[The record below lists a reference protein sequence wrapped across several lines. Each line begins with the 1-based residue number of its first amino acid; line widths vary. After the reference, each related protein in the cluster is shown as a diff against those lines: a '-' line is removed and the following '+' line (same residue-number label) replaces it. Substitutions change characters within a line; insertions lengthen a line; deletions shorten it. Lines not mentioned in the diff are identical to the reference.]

1 MIYVLILSLFPA
13 CMIGAAAYDISTMT
27 IPNWISLALIIAFV
41 ALAIPAGMTISEIGI
56 HIAIGMAALIAGF
69 LLFTAGF
76 VGGGDAKFLAATSLW
91 IGSELYLHY
100 FFFATLAGGVLALSL
115 LFLRQF
121 SLPSF
126 LVNQEWIAR
135 LHHSESGIPYGVA
148 LSIGGLFV
156 FFQTP
161 LFRLIF

>member
-27 IPNWISLALIIAFV
+27 IPNWISLALILAFIALV
-41 ALAIPAGMTISEIGI
+41 IPAGMTISEIGL
-56 HIAIGMAALIAGF
+56 HIAIGMAALVAGF
-69 LLFTAGF
+69 LLFAAGF
-76 VGGGDAKFLAATSLW
+76 IGGGDAKFLAATSLW
-91 IGSELYLHY
+91 IGAELYLHY

-126 LVNQEWIAR
+126 LINQEWIAR